1 MESISFPLSVSGCSS
16 VLNSSDL
23 NKIAAARTS
32 SGVGWYFRVKN
43 AEFFLGG
50 NTVFLVWSLKS
61 LTAQRSKQISR
72 PHRQADLLYATSES
86 RSCPLAREDAVPS
99 SS

>member
-32 SGVGWYFRVKN
+32 SGVGGTF
-43 AEFFLGG
+43 E
-50 NTVFLVWSLKS
+50 
-61 LTAQRSKQISR
+61 
-72 PHRQADLLYATSES
+72 
-86 RSCPLAREDAVPS
+86 
-99 SS
+99 